1 MSVHRNPATDKLGCP
16 SYYLYRCRMS
26 KRAPHKKSIEIES
39 TNRCCYGCGEIAK
52 FLSPGGKEMCSS
64 SASKCPVIRKKNS
77 ESLKSA
83 YKNGRRNYAN
93 LPKESKERMRWNKGK
108 ILANP
113 IFEYDGIGNHKR
125 FLINERGHKCEIC
138 GIFAWLGRKIVLELD
153 HIDGDNRNNI
163 RTNLRLL
170 CPNCHSQTDTWR
182 GRNINSGVVKVSDE
196 QLMSALSD
204 SPSIRQALLRVG
216 LAAKGANYSR
226 CYKLISRL

>member
-1 MSVHRNPATDKLGCP
+1 
-16 SYYLYRCRMS
+16 MS
-26 KRAPHKKSIEIES
+26 KRGPYKKSIEIES

-52 FLSPGGKEMCSS
+52 FLSPRGKEMCSS
-64 SASKCPVIRKKNS
+64 SATKCPVNRKKNS

-83 YKNGRRNYAN
+83 YKNGRRKPAAYVYAD
-93 LPKESKERMRWNKGK
+93 LPEESKERMRWNKG
-108 ILANP
+108 NP
-113 IFEYDGIGNHKR
+113 NFEYDGIGNHKKT
-125 FLINERGHKCEIC
+125 LINERGHKCEIC
-138 GIFAWLGRKIVLELD
+138 GIFEWLGRTIVLELD

-196 QLMSALSD
+196 QLMRALSD
-204 SPSIRQALLRVG
+204 SPSIRQALLNVG
-216 LAAKGANYSR
+216 LAAKGANYHR